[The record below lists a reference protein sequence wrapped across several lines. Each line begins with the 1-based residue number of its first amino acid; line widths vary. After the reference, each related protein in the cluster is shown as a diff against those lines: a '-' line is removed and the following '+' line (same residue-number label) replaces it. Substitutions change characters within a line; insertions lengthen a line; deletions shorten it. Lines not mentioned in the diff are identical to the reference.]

1 MQVQNIIYNQDMNKK
16 INIGITG
23 AGGALGKSLTKKFKS
38 EGYKIIGFSHSE
50 SINSLGESE
59 PDKWVK
65 WECGKEHLLDNELRK
80 IDILILNHGVY
91 QSGNSNSNYQN
102 SIEINALSKLNL
114 LNIFEEIAL
123 NNNDDKK
130 REIWINTSEAEILPA
145 INPSYEISKLL
156 IGQIVTFKKNLLTKK
171 QQKKFTIRKIILGP
185 FKSKLNPI
193 GIMTPDLV
201 ATLIFLL
208 TRINFF
214 LIVISPNPLTYVV
227 FPIKEFY
234 FFIYCK
240 FLSVFKLIKT

>member
-1 MQVQNIIYNQDMNKK
+1 MKEK

-38 EGYKIIGFSHSE
+38 KGYKITGFTHSQF
-50 SINSLGESE
+50 SNSSGESE
-59 PDKWVK
+59 PDEWVK
-65 WECGKEHLLDNELRK
+65 WECGKEHLLEDKLKK

-91 QSGNSNSNYQN
+91 QSGIDNTNYQN
-102 SIEINALSKLNL
+102 SIEINALSKLKL

-123 NNNDDKK
+123 NNEDDKK
-130 REIWINTSEAEILPA
+130 KEIWINTSEAEILPA

-156 IGQIVTFKKNLLTKK
+156 IGQIITFKKNFYTIN
-171 QQKKFTIRKIILGP
+171 QQKKLTIRKIIIGP

-193 GIMTPDLV
+193 GIMTPDFV

-208 TRINFF
+208 SKINSY
-214 LIVISPNPLTYVV
+214 LIIISPNPLTYIV

-240 FLSVFKLIKT
+240 FLIIFKFIKN